1 MGLLDFVEEAVGALA
16 AEKGLEKLDPNAN
29 LIEKAAAALAGFE
42 GVKVVKDHLGGGHQ
56 DAQAEGSNR

>member
-29 LIEKAAAALAGFE
+29 LIEKAAALAGFE